1 MRSCSARRAC
11 PDAGKRSFVLIS
23 VALALVIAA
32 SAQTLEQF
40 VLIKGNI
47 SSQKSRGPRVEDFEI
62 LEHPVCNRE
71 YKLFLD
77 ATGYPSVYDR
87 ALSKR

>member
-1 MRSCSARRAC
+1 MRNCSARRAC
-11 PDAGKRSFVLIS
+11 PDAGKRFFVVIF
-23 VALALVIAA
+23 VGMTLAIAA

-40 VLIKGNI
+40 VLTKGNI
-47 SSQKSRGPRVEDFEI
+47 PSQKSRGPRVEDFEI